1 MTDARAI
8 AGRVQAAASDPAV
21 SAWVS
26 ANAGTGKTH
35 VLVNRIIRLM
45 LDGAAP
51 ERILCLTF
59 TRAAAAEMS
68 SRLVE
73 ALGRWIALDDD
84 TLEGEIAT
92 ITGGRAVADLTS
104 ARRLFAR
111 ALETPGGL
119 NVQTIHAFCERLLQR
134 FPVEAGV
141 TPGFSVLEPTTA
153 KAALVAARSAV
164 LGGADGDG
172 EIVGLVDTLA
182 LHLGLDDLTDLLGN
196 LIDERGRLGGALD
209 SEAAV
214 EATLQR
220 LASVLG
226 LQPDGTVPDPASDL
240 AAAMG
245 VEEMHGIAERMAGS
259 DKATDRKTVDA
270 LRDAIAAPDGVA
282 RLAAL
287 AAKFVKA
294 NGEPVADSTLCT
306 AAMGEHRERLARLR
320 DEVARLADL
329 HKGAGILAATSA
341 LLRLGRRVMARYEH
355 EKRQLAGYDYDD
367 LIARTL
373 GLLSESSGA
382 QWVLY
387 KLDGGLDHILID
399 EAQDTS
405 PDQWEIVRLLADEFF
420 AGEGSRDGLVRTVFA
435 VGDKKQSI
443 FSFQGADPALFDRM
457 RDYFSGKVAAAGAD
471 FTAMPLET
479 SFRSVDAVLSSVD
492 AVFNHGPAA
501 DGVRTAPGEV
511 MVHQAIRAGEPGLV
525 EIWPVE
531 RPPAANAEEPP
542 SLPRRKPPDAR
553 RRSAELIAT
562 TVEGWWRDRVPL
574 MPGGPPIRPRDVLI
588 LVRQRPFIMPSLV
601 KALKERGVP
610 VAGPDRLDLADHVA
624 VRDLVSLGR
633 FVLQPGDDLA
643 LAETLKSPL
652 LARDDGHPIEDGD
665 LFTIAHDRGKESLW
679 TALQRNVVGG
689 ASYSEAV
696 KRLQT
701 WQVKA
706 ASATAGAFYQDVL
719 AAGGGLKA
727 LQGRL
732 GNDAVDAVE
741 NFLQLAF
748 AMPREK
754 VQSLREFL
762 DAPGGLDQEFKRD
775 MGEAAGEV
783 RIMTVHGAKGL
794 QAPIVILADAAPT
807 PDRSRNPGL
816 KLLSMGDEPPLPVW
830 QLKASLCP
838 KVLTQRLA
846 QNDDRALEE
855 YNRLLYVAM
864 TRARD
869 RLYVAGAVTARQR
882 YEGSWHE
889 MVSAALAP
897 RAVEVTLTD
906 GRQALRIEDPGT
918 LAASAEPPAAPPL
931 PPVPLPDWA
940 LAAPARHET
949 ARPWVSPSAIR
960 ARLRPEAAS
969 SSERIA
975 SPLAGDGEWRF
986 RRGRLVHRLLQIL
999 PDQPGDARR
1008 ATAERFLA
1016 HAAPEMPPARHE
1028 ALIAEVLDVMAAP
1041 AIAALFG
1048 PGSLAEVPLVAEIDH
1063 PALGKFMVSG
1073 RLDRIAVR
1081 EAEVLIADY
1090 KTNRPVPVEPEE
1102 ADPAHIAQLAAYG
1115 AGLETI
1121 YPGRR
1126 IRAFL
1131 VYTDGPHSMEL
1142 PETVLRAALTEG

>member
-8 AGRVQAAASDPAV
+8 AGGAQAKASDPAV

-45 LDGAAP
+45 LEGAAP

-59 TRAAAAEMS
+59 TRAAAAEMA

-73 ALGRWIALDDD
+73 ALGKWIAHDDD
-84 TLEGEIAT
+84 TLSREIAA
-92 ITGGRAVADLTS
+92 ITGGRMVAGLAS

-119 NVQTIHAFCERLLQR
+119 KVQTIHAFCERLLQR

-141 TPGFSVLEPTTA
+141 TPGFTVLEPTTA
-153 KAALVAARSAV
+153 KTALVAARSAV

-172 EIVGLVDTLA
+172 EIVGLVETLA
-182 LHLGLDDLTDLLGN
+182 VHLGLDDLTDLVGK
-196 LIDERGRLGGALD
+196 LIDERGRLDGALD
-209 SEAAV
+209 SDAAV
-214 EATLQR
+214 ETTLCR
-220 LASVLG
+220 LAAVLD
-226 LQPDGTVPDPASDL
+226 LKPDGTTPDPAAAL
-240 AAAMG
+240 TAAMG
-245 VEEMHGIAERMAGS
+245 DEEMRAMAGQMAAS
-259 DKATDRKTVDA
+259 DKATDRKTADA
-270 LRDAIAAPDGVA
+270 LNNALATPDGVA

-287 AAKFVKA
+287 AKKFLK
-294 NGEPVADSTLCT
+294 GDGDPIADSTLCT
-306 AAMGEHRERLARLR
+306 AAMGEHRERLAILR
-320 DEVARLADL
+320 DEVARLTEFQKA
-329 HKGAGILAATSA
+329 AGIHSATSA

-373 GLLSESSGA
+373 GLLTESSGA

-420 AGEGSRDGLVRTVFA
+420 AGEGSRDGLVRTIFA

-443 FSFQGADPALFDRM
+443 FSFQGADPALFDKM
-457 RDYFSGKVAAAGAD
+457 RDYFSGKVVAAGAA

-479 SFRSVDAVLSSVD
+479 SFRSVEAVLSSVD
-492 AVFNHGPAA
+492 EVFNHGAA
-501 DGVRTAPGEV
+501 AAGVKTVPGEV

-525 EIWPVE
+525 EIWPIE
-531 RPPAANAEEPP
+531 RPPEAKTEEPSSSRP
-542 SLPRRKPPDAR
+542 RKPPDAR
-553 RRSAELIAT
+553 RRSAELIAA

-574 MPGGPPIRPRDVLI
+574 VPGGPPIRPRDVLI

-652 LARDDGHPIEDGD
+652 LVRDDGMPIDDDD
-665 LFTIAHDRGKESLW
+665 LFAIAHGRGKESLW
-679 TALQRNVVGG
+679 TALRRHVAAG
-689 ASYSEAV
+689 APYGEAV
-696 KRLQT
+696 ERLQA
-701 WQVKA
+701 WQVRA
-706 ASATAGAFYQDVL
+706 ASATAGEFYQDVL

-816 KLLSMGDEPPLPVW
+816 KLLSIDDEPPLPVW

-838 KVLTQRLA
+838 KALMQRLA
-846 QNDDRALEE
+846 HNDARSLEE

-869 RLYVAGAVTARQR
+869 RLYVAGAVTAKQR

-889 MVSAALAP
+889 MVHNALGS
-897 RAVEVTLTD
+897 RAVEVTLAD
-906 GRQALRIEDPGT
+906 GRLAWRIEDPGT
-918 LAASAEPPAAPPL
+918 LLADAELPAPPPPPPA
-931 PPVPLPDWA
+931 PLPDWA

-949 ARPWVSPSAIR
+949 APPWVSPSAIR
-960 ARLRPEAAS
+960 ALMRPEAAS

-986 RRGRLVHRLLQIL
+986 RRGQLVHRLLQIL
-999 PDQPGDARR
+999 PDQPGDRR
-1008 ATAERFLA
+1008 QAMAERFLA
-1016 HAAPEMPPARHE
+1016 HAAPEMPPARHQ
-1028 ALIAEVLDVMAAP
+1028 ALIAEVLGVMAAP
-1041 AIAALFG
+1041 AIAVLFG

-1063 PALGKFMVSG
+1063 PGLGKFMVSG

-1081 EAEVLIADY
+1081 EDEVLIADY
-1090 KTNRPVPVEPEE
+1090 KTNRPVPAGLDE

-1131 VYTDGPHSMEL
+1131 SLYGRPAQHGIT
-1142 PETVLRAALTEG
+1142 